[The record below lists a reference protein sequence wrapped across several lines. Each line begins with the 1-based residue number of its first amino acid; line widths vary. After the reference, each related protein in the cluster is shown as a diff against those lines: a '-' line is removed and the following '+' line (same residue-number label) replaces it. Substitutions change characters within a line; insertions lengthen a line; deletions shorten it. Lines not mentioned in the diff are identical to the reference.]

1 MRVIWGIIDAIMIFS
16 GNVRDPR
23 RSPAARW
30 NLAPQSDRKR
40 VRLYTTL
47 GTGAALAA
55 GLAYIGL
62 ADPHRPGSLFPPCPF
77 KLLTGWN
84 CPACGGLRMT
94 HDLLHGD
101 LAAAVVDNVVLL
113 VGLPVLVIWVLL
125 RLRQGR
131 TVFNPAAVAVIA
143 VTAITW
149 TVVRNLPGFPLV
161 PTILDG

>member
-1 MRVIWGIIDAIMIFS
+1 MEPSAES
-16 GNVRDPR
+16 SR
-23 RSPAARW
+23 RRAR
-30 NLAPQSDRKR
+30 LGVA
-40 VRLYTTL
+40 L

-62 ADPHRPGSLFPPCPF
+62 VDPHRPGSLFPPCPF

-84 CPACGGLRMT
+84 CPACGGLRMV

-113 VGLPVLVIWVLL
+113 VGLPALAFWVLL

-131 TVFNPAAVAVIA
+131 TVLQPRSRRRHRVG
-143 VTAITW
+143 
-149 TVVRNLPGFPLV
+149 RDH
-161 PTILDG
+161 LDRDP

>member
-1 MRVIWGIIDAIMIFS
+1 MEPSAEAS
-16 GNVRDPR
+16 R
-23 RSPAARW
+23 RRAR
-30 NLAPQSDRKR
+30 LGVA
-40 VRLYTTL
+40 L

-62 ADPHRPGSLFPPCPF
+62 VDPHRPGSLFPQCPF

-84 CPACGGLRMT
+84 CPACGGLRML

-101 LAAAVVDNVVLL
+101 LAAAVVDNMVLL
-113 VGLPVLVIWVLL
+113 VGLPALAFWVLL

-143 VTAITW
+143 LVAITW
-149 TVVRNLPGFPLV
+149 TVIRNLPGFPLV